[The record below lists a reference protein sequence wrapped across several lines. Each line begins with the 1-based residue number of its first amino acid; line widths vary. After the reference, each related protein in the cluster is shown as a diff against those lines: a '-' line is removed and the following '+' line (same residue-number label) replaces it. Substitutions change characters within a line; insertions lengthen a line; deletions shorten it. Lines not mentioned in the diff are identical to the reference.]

1 MDQPEKPASSLASV
15 AKQHAYEGCE
25 AYRRKKARSLRSGL
39 NPYQE
44 ETWRRQFRYYTA
56 DRGDA
61 TLIVVKT
68 PMVVMCR
75 ICASFVHASTSPS
88 SKAEM
93 TEQDPAS
100 TYRRPPLK

>member
-15 AKQHAYEGCE
+15 AKQHAYKGCK
-25 AYRRKKARSLRSGL
+25 AHRRKKARSLRSGL

-44 ETWRRQFRYYTA
+44 ETWRRQFQYYTG
-56 DRGDA
+56 DRVDA

-75 ICASFVHASTSPS
+75 ICASFVHGLKPPS
-88 SKAEM
+88 YKEKM